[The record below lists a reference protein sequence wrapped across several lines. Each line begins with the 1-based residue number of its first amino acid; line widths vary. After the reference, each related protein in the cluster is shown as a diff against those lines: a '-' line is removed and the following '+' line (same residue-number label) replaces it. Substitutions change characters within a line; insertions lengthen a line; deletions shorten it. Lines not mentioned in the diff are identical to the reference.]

1 MIGEPA
7 TDQESISGIINELAD
22 NYTAPETDLSDYYT
36 KEETNAAIA
45 GAGDIFR
52 VHLEIK
58 NGPGYNIYNA
68 DKTYDEILAAIQQ
81 GKLVA
86 VSTTTPNSPYPL
98 NHWFSSL
105 KEGLIVFTM
114 INWIKT
120 STNGKL
126 ISIEQ
131 VAVTSGDVWSSDGYH
146 IVNN

>member
-36 KEETNAAIA
+36 KEETDAAIA

-58 NGPGYNIYNA
+58 AGPGYNIYNA

-86 VSTTTPNSPYPL
+86 VSTTAPNSPYPL
-98 NHWFSSL
+98 NYWFSSL
-105 KEGLIVFTM
+105 NNGLIVFTR
-114 INWIKT
+114 ISWIKT
-120 STNGKL
+120 STNGKR
-126 ISIEQ
+126 IGIDQ
-131 VAVTSGDVWSSDGYH
+131 VAVTSGDVWSTDDYY
-146 IVNN
+146 IVSN